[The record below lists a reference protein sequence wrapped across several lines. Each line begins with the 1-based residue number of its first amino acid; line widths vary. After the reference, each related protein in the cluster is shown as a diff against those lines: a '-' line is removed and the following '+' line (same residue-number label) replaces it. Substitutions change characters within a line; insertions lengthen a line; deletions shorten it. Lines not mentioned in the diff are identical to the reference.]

1 MTKRSVDETV
11 VVRKILSAPHADTA
25 LCRFLNKQIT
35 ALSGV
40 KSQREIAAEAGYDRP
55 NIISMFKRGE
65 TKVPLD
71 RIPALAKALHVDPAH
86 LFRLALE
93 QQMPE
98 VAKIMHQVIGKTVSD
113 HEFELVQAFRKAT
126 KDADPKP
133 EPRLLDMLEDAFK
146 KKRRHE

>member
-1 MTKRSVDETV
+1 MTKRSVDETA
-11 VVRKILSAPHADTA
+11 VVRKILAAPHADTA
-25 LCRFLNKQIT
+25 LCRFLKKQIT

-40 KSQREIAAEAGYDRP
+40 KSQREIAAEVGYDRP
-55 NIISMFKRGE
+55 NIISMMKRGE
-65 TKVPLD
+65 TKLPLD
-71 RIPALAKALHVDPAH
+71 KVPAFAKALHVDPAH

-113 HEFELVQAFRKAT
+113 HEFEIVQAFRKAT

-133 EPRLLDMLEDAFK
+133 ESRQLDMLEDAFK
-146 KKRRHE
+146 ERRHE